1 MRIKAGLLTV
11 LQGRRIPI
19 HFQTSQ
25 FPEDAEKGGRPF
37 GLLTAAGNGLKSL
50 SRLGGNWNIFAAGL
64 NEAGVGKGHL
74 KWLASSER
82 EGGQLGGADFSQSL
96 LFSVAF

>member
-1 MRIKAGLLTV
+1 MRIKAGLLKV
-11 LQGRRIPI
+11 LLIRFER
-19 HFQTSQ
+19 SQ

-50 SRLGGNWNIFAAGL
+50 SHLGGNWNIFAAGL

-82 EGGQLGGADFSQSL
+82 EGGQLGGGPDFSQSL

>member
-1 MRIKAGLLTV
+1 MRIKAGLLKV
-11 LQGRRIPI
+11 LLIRFER
-19 HFQTSQ
+19 SQ

-74 KWLASSER
+74 K
-82 EGGQLGGADFSQSL
+82 
-96 LFSVAF
+96 